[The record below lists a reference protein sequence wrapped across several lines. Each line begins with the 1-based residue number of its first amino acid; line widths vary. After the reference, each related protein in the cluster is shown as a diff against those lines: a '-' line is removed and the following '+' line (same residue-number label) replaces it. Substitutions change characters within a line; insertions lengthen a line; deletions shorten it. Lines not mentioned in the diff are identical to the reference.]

1 MYTKPSRL
9 VPLLLCILASSYEY
23 KQEIAATVT
32 SVTELLRRVH
42 IIRARARVTR
52 YARE

>member
-1 MYTKPSRL
+1 MNFYRTHGATPQKI
-9 VPLLLCILASSYEY
+9 VPFIVKALRTPNPVLSIR
-23 KQEIAATVT
+23 VH
-32 SVTELLRRVH
+32 LLRRVH